1 MENLG
6 LNTPYLQIGHYK
18 LENSKLNT
26 LYHEIGHGKLEIPQI
41 KQPMP

>member
-18 LENSKLNT
+18 PENSKLNT
-26 LYHEIGHGKLEIPQI
+26 LYHKIGHGKLEIPQI
-41 KQPMP
+41 KQAMP